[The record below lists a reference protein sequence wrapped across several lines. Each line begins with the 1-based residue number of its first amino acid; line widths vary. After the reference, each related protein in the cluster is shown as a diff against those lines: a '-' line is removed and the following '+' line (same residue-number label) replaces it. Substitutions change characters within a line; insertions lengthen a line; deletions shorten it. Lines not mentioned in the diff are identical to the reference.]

1 MLYFLRF
8 RTHGAFGVL
17 RCGAL
22 VALVALVA
30 GCDRDQFRR
39 YEGQTMGTY
48 YAVTA
53 QCGVDVAATIEEELR
68 LVNAEMST
76 YLPQSALSRFNEA
89 PPGEWIPVPAPLAE
103 VVAIAETLSRES
115 GGAFDVTVGPLVN
128 LWGFGPAPASGPPSP
143 EAVAEVRERVG
154 YQRLEVRRDPP
165 ALRKQAALYVDLSA
179 IAKGH
184 GVERVMT
191 RLQERGCESVL
202 VDIGGDVG
210 ARGSSPAG
218 QAWRIGV
225 EVPDAARFGSV
236 QRIVRLNN
244 GAIATSGD
252 YRNFMDVDG
261 QRYSHTIDP
270 VTGYP
275 VTHNL
280 ASVSVM
286 HPSPTWA
293 DGYAT
298 VLNVLG
304 AEEGMALARTQGL
317 AAMFIVRGESGFEER
332 YTPAFESAL
341 LD

>member
-1 MLYFLRF
+1 M
-8 RTHGAFGVL
+8 
-17 RCGAL
+17 
-22 VALVALVA
+22 VALLMLLAA
-30 GCDRDQFRR
+30 CDRNEFRR

-53 QCGVDVAATIEEELR
+53 QCRVDVGAAIEEELR

-76 YLPQSALSRFNEA
+76 YLPDSALSRFNDA
-89 PPGEWIPVPAPLAE
+89 PSGEWVPVPAPVAE
-103 VVAIAETLSRES
+103 VVAVADALSRES

-128 LWGFGPAPASGPPSP
+128 LWGFGPPEVRGPPSP
-143 EAVAEVRERVG
+143 EAVAEVMERVG
-154 YQRLEVRRDPP
+154 FQRLEVRRDPP
-165 ALRKQAALYVDLSA
+165 ALRKQTDLYVDLSA

-184 GVERVMT
+184 GVERVMA
-191 RLQERGCESVL
+191 RLQEQGCESVL

-210 ARGSSPAG
+210 GRGSSPAG

-225 EVPDAARFGSV
+225 EVPDPARYGNV
-236 QRIVRLNN
+236 QRIVRLTNSS
-244 GAIATSGD
+244 IATSGD
-252 YRNFMDVDG
+252 YRTFMDADG

-270 VTGYP
+270 TTGYP
-275 VTHNL
+275 VTHGL
-280 ASVSVM
+280 ASVSVI

-298 VLNVLG
+298 LLNVLG
-304 AEEGMALARTQGL
+304 AEEGMAFARTQGL
-317 AAMFIVRGESGFEER
+317 AAMFIVRGETGFEER